1 MSRAGPFWIGT
12 MAVFGTRTLGLF
24 LAAGTTF
31 LLAHTLGP
39 KDLGGYYLLVLIPS
53 SMLALVSFG
62 LPAAITY
69 ASGRGDDLNRLRT
82 AALALG
88 LGLPLVVVLV
98 LVPVG
103 PLLGAT
109 VLAAAPI
116 SLLPIAL
123 IAVPGIFVLAFS
135 NSIILGRQRLR
146 RYNSLLL
153 GQSAALFIGQVVVV
167 GIANGGLVGALWT
180 YVAVTSTMA
189 LLAAISVVRLAPFQV
204 HWDASV
210 ARGLLSFGVRLQP
223 ASLAG
228 FFSYRAD
235 VFLISFFLRDP
246 AALGVYSL
254 AVSIA
259 ELCFY
264 IPDAVSTVLF
274 PRVAA
279 SDRASAATYVPI
291 VARVTLLLTAVA
303 AAALAIGVAVVF
315 PIVLPAFS
323 ASLAPA
329 VILLPGI
336 VGLSASKVLSGYLS
350 GIGRP
355 GPISA
360 IATASL
366 LVNLIANLL
375 LIPMI
380 GINGAAAASLV
391 SYALN
396 GVAMVIIS
404 SRQAG
409 APIRDMVIVRT
420 TDLALIRSMIRAP
433 RPGRSVG

>member
-1 MSRAGPFWIGT
+1 MSRTGPFWIGT
-12 MAVFGTRTLGLF
+12 VAVFGTRTLGLF
-24 LAAGTTF
+24 LSAGTTF

-39 KDLGGYYLLVLIPS
+39 KDLGGYYLLVLVPS

-69 ASGRGDDLNRLRT
+69 ASGRGDDLDRLRT

-88 LGLPLVVVLV
+88 LGLSLAVVLV
-98 LVPVG
+98 LL
-103 PLLGAT
+103 PLGSQLGAT

-116 SLLPIAL
+116 SLLPVAL
-123 IAVPGIFVLAFS
+123 IAIPGIFVLSFS
-135 NSIILGRQRLR
+135 NAIILGRQRLR
-146 RYNSLLL
+146 RYNSLLI
-153 GQSAALFIGQVVVV
+153 GQSAALFIGQLVVV
-167 GIANGGLVGALWT
+167 GIVHAGLVGALWT
-180 YVAVTSTMA
+180 YVGVTSATA
-189 LLAAISVVRLAPFQV
+189 LLAAISAARLVPFRSE
-204 HWDASV
+204 WDASV
-210 ARGLLSFGVRLQP
+210 ARGLLSFGIRLQP

-279 SDRASAATYVPI
+279 SERASAATYVPI
-291 VARVTLLLTAVA
+291 VARVTLLLTAA
-303 AAALAIGVAVVF
+303 AAIALAIGVAVVF
-315 PIVLPAFS
+315 PVVLPAFS
-323 ASLAPA
+323 ASLMPA

-360 IATASL
+360 VATASL
-366 LVNLIANLL
+366 LVNLIANLV
-375 LIPMI
+375 LIPII
-380 GINGAAAASLV
+380 GINGAAAASLI
-391 SYALN
+391 SYSLN
-396 GVAMVIIS
+396 GAAMIVIS

-409 APIRDMVIVRT
+409 VDIRDMVIIHGSDVT
-420 TDLALIRSMIRAP
+420 MAWSTIRAP
-433 RPGRSVG
+433 RNGESVR